1 LQVRKRKRGWLG
13 HRLRKTPVDLT
24 TQALEWN
31 PQGKR
36 RRGRPKNTW
45 RRTMLEEAKE
55 INQTW
60 AEIKAENRV
69 RWKILVEA
77 LCSAAE

>member
-1 LQVRKRKRGWLG
+1 
-13 HRLRKTPVDLT
+13 
-24 TQALEWN
+24 LEWN

-45 RRTMLEEAKE
+45 RRTVVEEAKE
-55 INQTW
+55 INKTW
-60 AEIKAENRV
+60 AKIKAEAKNRV

-77 LCSAAE
+77 LCSAVE